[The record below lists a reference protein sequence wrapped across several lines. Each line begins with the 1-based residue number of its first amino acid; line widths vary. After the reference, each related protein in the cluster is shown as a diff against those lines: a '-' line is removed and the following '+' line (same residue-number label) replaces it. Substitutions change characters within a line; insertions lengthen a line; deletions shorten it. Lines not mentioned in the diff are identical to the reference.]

1 MKNAESRR
9 GNAWVGKLNKI
20 NDLSILLNPMRFRR
34 RKKSYIDEEPPQTI
48 DVDNLVN
55 DTTRR
60 ERFQVFEVLASVRRY
75 LVGLLVIS
83 GALSTILSLQLA
95 MNTQMLLSPIG
106 PLLLIIVGFIGVAN
120 IICGLFLLASE

>member
-1 MKNAESRR
+1 MKNAKSRR
-9 GNAWVGKLNKI
+9 GNAWVGKLNRI
-20 NDLSILLNPMRFRR
+20 NGLSILSNRMRFRR

-48 DVDNLVN
+48 DVDNLVK
-55 DTTRR
+55 DTTRQ

-95 MNTQMLLSPIG
+95 MSTQMLLSPIG